1 MNKLHW
7 ALKASMVKLA
17 RSSKNYVLMRLSN
30 LTGLTQTT
38 FLLEMK
44 RELLLL
50 SLKLLSNLITM
61 SLSPCTTKLLLMV
74 LTLLKLKTERSK
86 ERVDR

>member
-1 MNKLHW
+1 ME
-7 ALKASMVKLA
+7 KLA
-17 RSSKNYVLMRLSN
+17 RFSKNYVQMRVSN
-30 LTGLTQTT
+30 LTGLAHNI

-44 RELLLL
+44 REFLLL

-86 ERVDR
+86 EKVDR

>member
-1 MNKLHW
+1 
-7 ALKASMVKLA
+7 MVKLA

-30 LTGLTQTT
+30 LTGLTQTI

-74 LTLLKLKTERSK
+74 LILLKLKTEISK

>member
-1 MNKLHW
+1 
-7 ALKASMVKLA
+7 MVKLA

-30 LTGLTQTT
+30 LTGLTQTI

-74 LTLLKLKTERSK
+74 LILLKLKTERSK

>member
-1 MNKLHW
+1 
-7 ALKASMVKLA
+7 MVKLA

-30 LTGLTQTT
+30 LTGLTQTI

-50 SLKLLSNLITM
+50 SLKLLSNLIMM
-61 SLSPCTTKLLLMV
+61 SLLPCITKLLLMV
-74 LTLLKLKTERSK
+74 LTLLNPKTERSK

>member
-1 MNKLHW
+1 
-7 ALKASMVKLA
+7 MVKLA

-30 LTGLTQTT
+30 LTGLTQTI